1 MIKAVLHIGLPKTA
15 TTSLQN
21 ILKLDD
27 RINFIKTRKFCTTEY
42 YTDGIFLPENDLP
55 VVFSEENTVVRH
67 PHHLPLDN
75 ILNNLKNTF
84 YNYEI
89 HIVVTIREQCSL
101 LLSRY
106 KHGITYLNGCK
117 LLIEEWLSTE
127 EGLDYIGL
135 CQFNNLYLQ
144 LSKYFEK
151 DKIHFIP
158 FELLFEKN
166 NKYLVEFYKHIGIS
180 PKIDAQNK
188 ISNKNMED
196 KVLFAI
202 RKINKIKLGNLIPL
216 LRRIENKIV
225 KEILKSTKTILPEKV
240 IEFPKN
246 ELTLKLEKMFRQENY
261 FLLEKIKDPSLLY
274 KYKYLID
281 EN

>member
-1 MIKAVLHIGLPKTA
+1 MAKAILHIGLPKTA
-15 TTSLQN
+15 TTTLQN

-27 RINFIKTRKFCTTEY
+27 RINFIKTRKFCTNEY
-42 YTDGIFLPENDLP
+42 YTDGIYLPENDLP

-67 PHHLPLDN
+67 PQHLPLDN

-84 YNYEI
+84 YNYET

-144 LSKYFEK
+144 LSKYFNK

-158 FELLFEKN
+158 FELLYENSNSF
-166 NKYLVEFYKHIGIS
+166 LIEFYKYIDLN
-180 PKIDAQNK
+180 PKKDVQIK
-188 ISNKNMED
+188 VTNKNMED
-196 KVLFAI
+196 KLLYAML
-202 RKINKIKLGNLIPL
+202 KINKVKLGNFLPPI
-216 LRRIENKIV
+216 RRVENKIIR
-225 KEILKSTKTILPEKV
+225 ELLKSIKNLLPDKV
-240 IEFPKN
+240 IKFSKN
-246 ELTLKLEKMFRQENY
+246 ELTLKL
-261 FLLEKIKDPSLLY
+261 
-274 KYKYLID
+274 
-281 EN
+281 